1 MVSSSEF
8 AEIYNDVISRQ
19 GKGRSFDELHH
30 ILFDNVRKLTRGK
43 SSMSSLSKGQLASLY
58 KDAIKQ
64 GLIHANPLFDRLLTL
79 KKIRSSSGVLPIS
92 VALDG
97 RVFSCAYN
105 CSYCPNECREKGAPK
120 DMARSYLSN
129 EGTFVRAEVHDFN
142 IVHQVW
148 RRLAELESM
157 GHTPDKCEII
167 TLGGTFDCFP
177 IEYRKLFSLSIFYAC
192 NMYQYISI
200 MYNGQH
206 ADLLNTWL
214 QSKPYLNK
222 LPLSTEIID
231 TLTEIRPMPELS
243 DYAIL
248 SEQAINTTVPCGRI
262 VGLVIETR
270 PDRINLATLKEMRL
284 EGATRVQLGIQST
297 NDDVLKFNNRG
308 HKVKAS
314 IKANKLLRDAGFK
327 VDGHLMPDLPG
338 TTLEIDYQMVHDV
351 FCGSDLQLDYTKIYP
366 CLDLPYTQIR
376 EWKESGEWSPIAES
390 RFPEF
395 LEFLCYTLSIIPPWT
410 RTVRVQRDFSKAS
423 LSNNGLGYVSDT
435 IKTNLQQ
442 IVLMEMNKR
451 GMKCYDIRSRE
462 VKNTIIDSR
471 LDEVR
476 LYIRVYRANEGTE
489 FFISAE
495 LPNEADDAHFDD
507 AILLGLC
514 RLRIPDDKNPASTRD
529 RLPSIHRK
537 NHKVAL
543 IRELHTYG
551 VIAPA
556 ALPGNLGQGTAVTQ
570 HKGVGTFLMNVAES
584 IAYSFGCTMGV
595 VISGVG
601 VRNYYSKLG
610 YTLEPQTQYMTK
622 EYLTPV
628 GDPVLFGKTYSC
640 RTIIETLGEGTCAP
654 LKPLASMRAISYPIS
669 QGGKGDS
676 MSPHVYTHI
685 QNGEAKGFRFKGS
698 PVPTEE
704 MSVTMNVAI
713 ALIFL
718 NIFILI
724 FMACWFC
731 T

>member
-1 MVSSSEF
+1 MVKIKTFMSSEPSSKKKITVEQF
-8 AEIYNDVISRQ
+8 VDMYNKLTVKLHSS
-19 GKGRSFDELHH
+19 GESFDDMHNV
-30 ILFDNVRKLTRGK
+30 LFDHIRKLTRGNF
-43 SSMSSLSKGQLASLY
+43 SSPSKCQLIKLY

-64 GLIHANPLFDRLLTL
+64 GLIHANPLFDRLLIH
-79 KKIRSSSGVLPIS
+79 KKIRSSSGILPIS
-92 VALDG
+92 IALDG
-97 RVFSCAYN
+97 RVFSCSYN

-129 EGTFVRAEVHDFN
+129 EGTFVRAGIQDFN
-142 IVHQVW
+142 IVHQIW
-148 RRLAELESM
+148 RRMAELESM

-167 TLGGTFDCFP
+167 PLGGTFDCFP

-200 MYNGQH
+200 MFKGQH
-206 ADLLNTWL
+206 ADLLCTWL
-214 QSKPYLNK
+214 QSQPYLNK

-231 TLTEIRPMPELS
+231 TLTEIRPMPEVS

-248 SEQAINTTVPCGRI
+248 SEQAINTNAPCGRI

-297 NDDVLKFNNRG
+297 NDEVLKFNNRG

-314 IKANKLLRDAGFK
+314 MKANKMLRDAGFK

-338 TTLEIDYQMVHDV
+338 TTLEIDYQMVQDV

-376 EWKESGEWSPIAES
+376 EWKETGEWTPIAEA

-423 LSNNGLGYVSDT
+423 LTNNGLGYVSDT

-442 IVLMEMNKR
+442 IVIMEMKNR
-451 GMKCYDIRSRE
+451 GLQCYDIRARE
-462 VKNTIIDSR
+462 VKSNIIDSK
-471 LDEVR
+471 LHHVR
-476 LYIRVYRANEGTE
+476 LHIRVYRANEGTE

-495 LPNEADDAHFDD
+495 LPNQKDQKDPLSTQPHFDD
-507 AILLGLC
+507 NLLLGLC
-514 RLRIPDDKNPASTRD
+514 RLRIPDSNNPSNACE
-529 RLPSIHRK
+529 RLKSINPK

-551 VIAPA
+551 VIVSAPTTK
-556 ALPGNLGQGTAVTQ
+556 GDQAVTQ
-570 HKGVGTFLMNVAES
+570 HRGVGAFLMSVAES
-584 IAYSFGCTMGV
+584 IAYSFGCTMGA

-601 VRNYYSKLG
+601 VRKYYSKLG
-610 YTLEPQTQYMTK
+610 Y
-622 EYLTPV
+622 
-628 GDPVLFGKTYSC
+628 
-640 RTIIETLGEGTCAP
+640 
-654 LKPLASMRAISYPIS
+654 
-669 QGGKGDS
+669 
-676 MSPHVYTHI
+676 
-685 QNGEAKGFRFKGS
+685 
-698 PVPTEE
+698 
-704 MSVTMNVAI
+704 
-713 ALIFL
+713 
-718 NIFILI
+718 
-724 FMACWFC
+724 
-731 T
+731 